1 MYSVGRFWGWGW
13 RGGGGVGERVEVL
26 GRGLFWS
33 AALQFSEIICQ
44 SELGWRDRKR
54 EEERKNYV
62 IGSVVAWVRLV
73 G

>member
-1 MYSVGRFWGWGW
+1 M
-13 RGGGGVGERVEVL
+13 RGGGEGTGRCIVWGGFGEW
-26 GRGLFWS
+26 GGGLFWS